1 MGNSSLSVIKGFTGA
16 MTFRDLLWRYSFE
29 KIKPAFIGLWWS
41 NAPERAKLLDLNKWE
56 KIYQRIQSLKSE
68 VSDYYIYLHVR
79 WEGCSSMVDMNC
91 AVYSKESGRHE
102 GPMSCYPSWT
112 EVVGMEVVVGE
123 NVEIAPQELTAGLF
137 WEITYFGG
145 TEALATANREI
156 IFSK

>member
-1 MGNSSLSVIKGFTGA
+1 
-16 MTFRDLLWRYSFE
+16 MTFKELFSQFSFAE
-29 KIKPAFIGLWWS
+29 IRPAFLNLWQT
-41 NAPERAKLLDLNKWE
+41 NEPKLVEHLDLGKWE
-56 KIYQRIQSLKSE
+56 RIYQNVQALEAKS
-68 VSDYYIYLHVR
+68 SQYYIRLVWR
-79 WEGCSSMVDMNC
+79 WETCCPMVDMNC